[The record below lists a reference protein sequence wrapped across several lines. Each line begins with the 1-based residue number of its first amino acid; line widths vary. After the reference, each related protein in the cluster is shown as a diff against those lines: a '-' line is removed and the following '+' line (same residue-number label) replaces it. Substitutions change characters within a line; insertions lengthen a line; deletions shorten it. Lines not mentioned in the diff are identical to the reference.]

1 MATVI
6 LHEKYRCSD
15 DCRREGCPEH
25 DAMLKY
31 QSVSDAYYF
40 ENGKGE
46 GKYFERGE
54 LETMIK
60 LLKQLAERRADSVR
74 V

>member
-1 MATVI
+1 MATVR
-6 LHEKYRCSD
+6 LNKKYRCSD

-25 DAMLKY
+25 EAELKY
-31 QSVSDAYYF
+31 QTVSDAYYF
-40 ENGKGE
+40 DNGKGQE
-46 GKYFERGE
+46 YYFERGE
-54 LETMIK
+54 LETMIE

>member
-6 LHEKYRCSD
+6 RTKKYRCSD
-15 DCRREGCPEH
+15 DCLQSGCPTHE
-25 DAMLKY
+25 AKLIY
-31 QSVSDAYYF
+31 QSVSDAYTF

-46 GKYFERGE
+46 TKYFERGE
-54 LETMIK
+54 LEAFIE
-60 LLKQLAERRADSVR
+60 LLKRLDRADAVQ